1 MHDRFTFHSII
12 HPHWLKN
19 KHFKLPICWPLP
31 FSKVS
36 RREDESCI
44 FCGCVDPSP
53 GRPSLGSLVEA
64 IDEERGPWVE
74 ARSLL
79 GQAYRRAQQQP
90 AALTP
95 AAAAGP
101 SPALCSSGTRYA
113 TQFPCPRGYYNP
125 DPLTQSLDSCLPC
138 PPGHYCGQ
146 ENLTQTSGP
155 CDAGAFPQASPLDLG
170 DPGSP
175 RHSSRL
181 QGCPAAWGKPAFDL
195 PITARPPAPVLT
207 PPPTPG
213 LHPRLVLRV
222 GSVDRPPL
230 RPGQLHQHQLPVP
243 SHSHGGQVPGW
254 LLLP

>member
-1 MHDRFTFHSII
+1 M
-12 HPHWLKN
+12 
-19 KHFKLPICWPLP
+19 P

-101 SPALCSSGTRYA
+101 SPSLCSSGTRYA

-181 QGCPAAWGKPAFDL
+181 QGCPSAWGKPAFDL

-213 LHPRLVLRV
+213 FHPRLVLRV